1 MDTTVSR
8 RVILRNILSRADTT
22 CGTGVHH
29 ETQTSR
35 VWQARRVRSIQNS
48 GMAQGKGDP
57 SSVSQFSKTKSS
69 NYFFLIK
76 FFETSSEISVCIT
89 KLAFKGLFTLTMPL
103 NMQHYVCLYCIS
115 ENADTAW
122 CLAANYACMPCDL
135 KDTIPK
141 AFINSYYQNLV
152 RTLKKNLQK
161 ILSLY

>member
-1 MDTTVSR
+1 
-8 RVILRNILSRADTT
+8 
-22 CGTGVHH
+22 
-29 ETQTSR
+29 
-35 VWQARRVRSIQNS
+35 
-48 GMAQGKGDP
+48 MAQGKGDP

-152 RTLKKNLQK
+152 RTLKKNLEK
-161 ILSLY
+161 ILSLYQSHKLSLLTIKPHLYPLSCPRTFNIPIKKL